1 MTRTCFVLIL
11 AISLG
16 AAGGQKPCPQP
27 LWAVD
32 LTSMYQFRDFGLMKN
47 PRNRLAPNWTN
58 EQGIE
63 FISPQVLVVYQV
75 SEADN
80 PQPTSRKEESGGSGR
95 YVLHMSFLDVTKG
108 NELKALRLVT
118 DGWSPSRVFPTHNGR
133 SLVRTGETVR
143 SLSETFDEIAI
154 AHLPHSKTATGQ
166 WSEVSISSSGRLVYV
181 KYNASYSSQ
190 FVRGTAVVDADS
202 LDPVEEV
209 PHGDVTLGE
218 GRPGFTFV
226 PKVSSCPSKL
236 ASITPEVFVG
246 YGCKE
251 LKLFSPDGQLL
262 WNIPMH
268 DEVVSV
274 RGGGKLFA
282 ASIQRYRMDPLDI
295 GFAPEPLRI
304 DVYDLATK
312 SEKCSIPS
320 TVKSLP
326 ERWPTMSYAL
336 SASGAAAVIQG
347 NILSV
352 YQP

>member
-1 MTRTCFVLIL
+1 MTRACFVLIL
-11 AISLG
+11 AVSLG
-16 AAGGQKPCPQP
+16 AGGGHRPCPQP

-32 LTSMYQFRDFGLMKN
+32 LTSKYQFRTFGLAKH
-47 PRNRLAPNWTN
+47 PRNQLAPNWTN
-58 EQGIE
+58 QQGIE

-80 PQPTSRKEESGGSGR
+80 PPPMSRKDESGGSGR
-95 YVLHMSFLDVTKG
+95 YLLQVSFLDVTQG

-118 DGWSPSRVFPTHNGR
+118 DGWSPSRVFPTHDGK
-133 SLVRTGETVR
+133 SLVRTGETIR
-143 SLSETFDEIAI
+143 SLSATFDEIAI
-154 AHLPHSKTATGQ
+154 AHLPHSNTANHQ
-166 WSEVSISSSGRLVYV
+166 WSEVSISPSGTLVYV
-181 KYNASYSSQ
+181 NYSASYDSQ
-190 FVRGTAVVDADS
+190 LARGRAELDADS

-209 PHGDVTLGE
+209 PHGDLPLGK

-226 PKVSSCPSKL
+226 PKVSSCPSRL

-251 LKLFSPDGQLL
+251 LKLFSRDGHLL
-262 WNIPMH
+262 WDIPMH

-274 RGGGKLFA
+274 RGGGELLA
-282 ASIQRYRMDPLDI
+282 ASIQRYRLDPLDI
-295 GFAPEPLRI
+295 GFGPEPLRV

-312 SEKCSIPS
+312 SEKCSRPS
-320 TVKSLP
+320 RVKSLP

-336 SASGAAAVIQG
+336 SASGAVAVIQG